1 MQITI
6 MKFWLITLSVLLTV
20 SITRADN
27 WPQWRGP
34 NFNGSSTEKN
44 LPAEFSK
51 SNNVAWRAAL
61 PGPAGATP
69 AIFGDRVFVNSI
81 DATKKSRV
89 ALCLD
94 RKTGAVLWQQEVG
107 PGVTQ
112 DDKSNFASP
121 SPVTDGQ
128 VVYFYYG
135 NGELVCFDMDGQK
148 IWSRNIQKDHGAF
161 AYQWTYSASPLLHG
175 GKLYLQVLQ
184 RNVAVNGRGGAQ
196 NDSYLLALDPK
207 TGKDLWKHIR
217 PSEAAAESLEAFSTP
232 VPFTHNGRAE
242 ILITGGDCI
251 TGHNP
256 DTGKELWRWGTWNPT
271 KIGHWRLV
279 PSPVAGAGV
288 ALACGPKN
296 APVFAVKLGG
306 NGTLPDSAIQWQS
319 TDRDVTS
326 DVPTPLFYNG
336 KFFILNGGKKK
347 ILCVEPADGKVV
359 WSGDLPSRA
368 VFESSPT
375 AADGKIYMMDHRGHV
390 FVVSAATDGF
400 KLLSSAAMGD
410 EGDNN
415 LRSSIAISQGQV
427 FVRTGKSLYCLGK
440 K

>member
-1 MQITI
+1 MQKMI
-6 MKFWLITLSVLLTV
+6 MKSLPISLAVLFTAALAH
-20 SITRADN
+20 ADN

-34 NFNGSSTEKN
+34 NFNGSSSERG
-44 LPAEFSK
+44 LPSDFSK

-61 PGPAGATP
+61 PGPAGSTP
-69 AIFGDRVFVNSI
+69 VIFGDHVFVNSI
-81 DATKKSRV
+81 DAAKKSRV
-89 ALCLD
+89 AICLD
-94 RKTGAVLWQQEVG
+94 RKTGAVKWQQDIG
-107 PGVTQ
+107 PGITQ
-112 DDKSNFASP
+112 DDRSNFASP

-135 NGELVCFDMDGQK
+135 NGEIVCFDMNGKQ

-161 AYQWTYSASPLLHG
+161 AYQWTYAASPLLYQ

-184 RNVAVNGRGGAQ
+184 RNVAVNDRGGSQ
-196 NDSYLLALDPK
+196 NDSYLLALDPN
-207 TGKDLWKHIR
+207 TGKDLWKHVR
-217 PSEAAAESLEAFSTP
+217 PSEAVAESLEAFSTP
-232 VPFTHNGRAE
+232 IPHTHNGRAE

-256 DTGKELWRWGTWNPT
+256 ETGKELWRWGTWNPQ

-306 NGTLPDSAIQWQS
+306 NGTLPDSGIAWQS
-319 TDRDVTS
+319 TERDVTS

-336 KFFILNGGKKK
+336 KFYVLNGGKKQL
-347 ILCVEPADGKVV
+347 LCVEPSDGKVI
-359 WSGDLPSRA
+359 WSGQLETRA
-368 VFESSPT
+368 VFEASPT
-375 AADGKIYMMDHRGHV
+375 AADGKIYMMDHRGNV

-415 LRSSIAISQGQV
+415 LRSSIAISQGQI

>member
-1 MQITI
+1 
-6 MKFWLITLSVLLTV
+6 MKSISLVLLLTAALAH
-20 SITRADN
+20 ADN

-51 SNNVAWRAAL
+51 SNNVAWRAPL
-61 PGPAGATP
+61 PGPSGATP
-69 AIFGDRVFVNSI
+69 VIFGDRVFVNSI
-81 DATKKSRV
+81 DAAKKSRV

-94 RKTGAVLWQQEVG
+94 RKTGAVLWQQDVG
-107 PGVTQ
+107 PGITQ

-135 NGELVCFDMDGQK
+135 NGELVCFDMKGAK
-148 IWSRNIQKDHGAF
+148 IWARNIQKDHGAF

-184 RNVAVNGRGGAQ
+184 RNVAVNGRGGEK

-207 TGKDLWKHIR
+207 TGQDLWKHIR
-217 PSEAAAESLEAFSTP
+217 PSEAVSESLEAFSTP
-232 VPFTHNGRAE
+232 IPFTHNGRAE

-296 APVFAVKLGG
+296 APIFAVKLGG
-306 NGTLPDSAIQWQS
+306 NGTLPNSAIQWQS
-319 TDRDVTS
+319 TERDVTS

-336 KFFILNGGKKK
+336 KFYVLNGGKKQL
-347 ILCVEPADGKVV
+347 LCVEPSDGKVI
-359 WSGDLPSRA
+359 WSGNLETRA

-375 AADGKIYMMDHRGHV
+375 AADGKIYLMDHRGNV
-390 FVVSAATDGF
+390 FVVSAAT
-400 KLLSSAAMGD
+400 
-410 EGDNN
+410 EGARGET
-415 LRSSIAISQGQV
+415 LCFEPIPAYAITGCIATMAV
-427 FVRTGKSLYCLGK
+427 
-440 K
+440 